1 MSFKIPSAF
10 IDPSGS
16 CYLQYKI
23 SGPAGFTL
31 APGQSIFKSIE
42 TVMTGSDGQDVV
54 LTRRVF
60 PENKTLDELKR
71 AEANKKR
78 HRLKRDSIK
87 REKARKNEE
96 DSLQGREEGD
106 GGPDSGRMR
115 LIEQTIY
122 IARTQ

>member
-1 MSFKIPSAF
+1 MSFKIPGAF

-31 APGQSIFKSIE
+31 APGQSMFKSIE

-54 LTRRVF
+54 LKRMVF
-60 PENKTLDELKR
+60 PENESLDELKR

-78 HRLKRDSIK
+78 NRLKRDSIK
-87 REKARKNEE
+87 RKKARIA
-96 DSLQGREEGD
+96 EEG
-106 GGPDSGRMR
+106 S
-115 LIEQTIY
+115 L
-122 IARTQ
+122 